1 MHMGFGPPKARG
13 EVTGKKNQMLKNAEN
28 WLPGLIVSAIFIV
41 LILYF
46 VDLHQLVDA
55 IRQADLRW
63 LAVSVLVAVTWLSMR
78 GVVWRALLRA
88 KAPYHAVFLTLNE
101 GYLLNNFLPLRLGEL
116 GRAFLLSR
124 KTGLTFMEVLPT
136 VVMER
141 VLDLAFSAII
151 LLSAI
156 PFVAGAPDTLKQ
168 AAYVASRLVV
178 VGLFS
183 LYLLARNHV
192 WALGVF
198 EKMGLRWPI
207 LHRFG
212 GLLKSLF
219 EGLALLTEGWLFL
232 RVLGL
237 MAINWS
243 IAIVQFLVILL
254 AFFPKAQVV
263 WAMFGLGAAAFGGA
277 IPALPGGVG
286 TFEGVMG
293 AAVLLVSGDEA
304 RSFAAAIVTHL
315 LNYLVTGIIGIYALS
330 REGQTLSGVYQQL
343 SKFRKEP

>member
-1 MHMGFGPPKARG
+1 
-13 EVTGKKNQMLKNAEN
+13 VKNTKN
-28 WLPGLIVSAIFIV
+28 WLPGLIVSAIFLV
-41 LILYF
+41 LILSF
-46 VDLHQLVDA
+46 VDLHHLIDA

-63 LAVSVLVAVTWLSMR
+63 LAVSVLGAVTWLSMR

-88 KAPYHAVFLTLNE
+88 KAPYRDVFLTLNE

-136 VVMER
+136 VVIER
-141 VLDLAFSAII
+141 VLDLAFAAIM

-168 AAYVASRLVV
+168 AAYVASSLGV

-183 LYLLARNHV
+183 LYLLTRYHG

-198 EKMGLRWPI
+198 EKMGRRWPI
-207 LHRFG
+207 LQRFG

-219 EGLALLTEGWLFL
+219 EGLALLTDGWLFL

-243 IAIVQFLVILL
+243 LAIVPYLVILL
-254 AFFPKAQVV
+254 AFFPHAQVV

-286 TFEGVMG
+286 TFEGVW
-293 AAVLLVSGDEA
+293 A
-304 RSFAAAIVTHL
+304 RLF
-315 LNYLVTGIIGIYALS
+315 Y
-330 REGQTLSGVYQQL
+330 
-343 SKFRKEP
+343 

>member
-1 MHMGFGPPKARG
+1 
-13 EVTGKKNQMLKNAEN
+13 MLKNAKN
-28 WLPGLIVSAIFIV
+28 WLSGLIVSATFLV
-41 LILYF
+41 LILSF
-46 VDLHQLVDA
+46 VDLHQLVNA

-63 LAVSVLVAVTWLSMR
+63 LAVSVLVAVTWLAMR

-116 GRAFLLSR
+116 GRAILLSR

-136 VVMER
+136 IIIER
-141 VLDLAFSAII
+141 VLDLAYSAII
-151 LLSAI
+151 LLSAL
-156 PFVAGAPDTLKQ
+156 PFVADAPDTVKQ
-168 AAYVASRLVV
+168 AAYVASSLVV

-207 LHRFG
+207 VQRFG
-212 GLLKSLF
+212 RLLKSFL
-219 EGLALLTEGWLFL
+219 EGLAILTDGWLFL
-232 RVLGL
+232 RVLLL
-237 MAINWS
+237 MTINWG

-254 AFFPKAQVV
+254 AFFPNAQVI
-263 WAMFGLGAAAFGGA
+263 WAMFALGAAAFGGA
-277 IPALPGGVG
+277 VPALPGGVG

-293 AAVLLVSGDEA
+293 GALLLITSDSA
-304 RSFAAAIVTHL
+304 RSLASALMAHL
-315 LNYLVTGIIGIYALS
+315 MNYLITGILGIYALS
-330 REGQTLSGVYQQL
+330 TEGQTLSGVYHEL
-343 SKFRKEP
+343 VKFRQSGQKDQ

>member
-1 MHMGFGPPKARG
+1 MR
-13 EVTGKKNQMLKNAEN
+13 KNAKN

-41 LILYF
+41 LILYC

-63 LAVSVLVAVTWLSMR
+63 LAVSVLVAVTWLVMR
-78 GVVWRALLRA
+78 GVVWRALSRA
-88 KAPYHAVFLTLNE
+88 KVPYREVFLTLNA
-101 GYLLNNFLPLRLGEL
+101 GYLLNNVLPLRLGEL
-116 GRAFLLSR
+116 GRALLLSR

-141 VLDLAFSAII
+141 VLDLAFSAVI

-156 PFVAGAPDTLKQ
+156 SFVAGAPDTLQ
-168 AAYVASRLVV
+168 QVAYVTSSLVG
-178 VGLFS
+178 VGVLS
-183 LYLLARNHV
+183 LYLLARNHG

-198 EKMGLRWPI
+198 EKIGLRWPI
-207 LHRFG
+207 LKHFG
-212 GLLKSLF
+212 GLLKSLC
-219 EGLALLTEGWLFL
+219 EGLALLTEGWLFV

-254 AFFPKAQVV
+254 AFFPNAQVV

-304 RSFAAAIVTHL
+304 KSFAAAIVTHV

-343 SKFRKEP
+343 IQFRKE

>member
-1 MHMGFGPPKARG
+1 
-13 EVTGKKNQMLKNAEN
+13 MLKNAKN
-28 WLPGLIVSAIFIV
+28 WLSGLIVSATFLV
-41 LILYF
+41 LILSF
-46 VDLHQLVDA
+46 VDLHQLVDV

-63 LAVSVLVAVTWLSMR
+63 LAVSVLAAVTWLSMR

-88 KAPYHAVFLTLNE
+88 KAPYRDVFLTLNE

-124 KTGLTFMEVLPT
+124 KTGLTFMEALPT
-136 VVMER
+136 VVIER
-141 VLDLAFSAII
+141 VLDLAYSAII
-151 LLSAI
+151 LLSAL
-156 PFVAGAPDTLKQ
+156 PFVADAPDTVKQ
-168 AAYVASRLVV
+168 AAYVASSLVV

-207 LHRFG
+207 VQRFG
-212 GLLKSLF
+212 RLLKSFL
-219 EGLALLTEGWLFL
+219 EGLAMLTDGWLFL

-243 IAIVQFLVILL
+243 IAIVQVLVILL
-254 AFFPKAQVV
+254 AFFPHAQVV
-263 WAMFGLGAAAFGGA
+263 WAMFGLGAAALGGA

-286 TFEGVMG
+286 PFEGVMG
-293 AAVLLVSGDEA
+293 AAVLLVSGEEA

-315 LNYLVTGIIGIYALS
+315 LNYLVTSIIGIYALA

-343 SKFRKEP
+343 IKFRKEQ

>member
-1 MHMGFGPPKARG
+1 
-13 EVTGKKNQMLKNAEN
+13 MLKNAKT
-28 WLPGLIVSAIFIV
+28 WLLGLIGSAIFLV
-41 LILYF
+41 LILSF

-88 KAPYHAVFLTLNE
+88 KAPYRDVFLTLNA

-124 KTGLTFMEVLPT
+124 KTGVTFMEVLPT
-136 VVMER
+136 VVIER
-141 VLDLAFSAII
+141 GLDLAFSAII

-156 PFVAGAPDTLKQ
+156 SFMAGAPDTLKQ
-168 AAYVASRLVV
+168 AAYVASGLVV

-198 EKMGLRWPI
+198 ENMGLRGPI
-207 LHRFG
+207 VQRFG

-219 EGLALLTEGWLFL
+219 EGLAMLTDGWLFV

-243 IAIVQFLVILL
+243 IAIVQVLVILL
-254 AFFPKAQVV
+254 AFFPHAQVV

-286 TFEGVMG
+286 TFEGALG
-293 AAVLLVSGDEA
+293 AAVLLVSGDAA
-304 RSFAAAIVTHL
+304 RAFAAAIVTHV
-315 LNYLVTGIIGIYALS
+315 LNYLVTGIIGMYALA
-330 REGQTLSGVYQQL
+330 REGQTLSDVYQQL
-343 SKFRKEP
+343 IKFRKKQ

>member
-1 MHMGFGPPKARG
+1 
-13 EVTGKKNQMLKNAEN
+13 MLNTAKN
-28 WLPGLIVSAIFIV
+28 WLPGLIVSAIFLV
-41 LILYF
+41 LILSF

-63 LAVSVLVAVTWLSMR
+63 LAVSVLVTVTWLSMR

-88 KAPYHAVFLTLNE
+88 KAPYREVFLTLNE
-101 GYLLNNFLPLRLGEL
+101 GYLLNNVLPLRLGEL
-116 GRAFLLSR
+116 GRAVLLSR
-124 KTGLTFMEVLPT
+124 KTGLPFLEVLPT
-136 VVMER
+136 VVLER
-141 VLDLAFSAII
+141 VLDLAFLALI
-151 LLSAI
+151 LLSAL
-156 PFVAGAPDTLKQ
+156 PFVAGAPATLKQ
-168 AAYVASRLVV
+168 AACVASSLVV

-183 LYLLARNHV
+183 LYLLARHYV

-198 EKMGLRWPI
+198 EKMGWRGPI
-207 LHRFG
+207 VQRFG
-212 GLLKSLF
+212 RLLGSLLA
-219 EGLALLTEGWLFL
+219 GLAILTDGWLFL

-243 IAIVQFLVILL
+243 IAIVQFLVILR
-254 AFFPKAQVV
+254 AFFPHAQVV

-293 AAVLLVSGDEA
+293 AAVVLVSGDEA

-315 LNYLVTGIIGIYALS
+315 LNYLVTGIIGMYALS
-330 REGQTLSGVYQQL
+330 REGQTLLGVYQQL
-343 SKFRKEP
+343 SKFRKEQ

>member
-1 MHMGFGPPKARG
+1 
-13 EVTGKKNQMLKNAEN
+13 MLKNAKN
-28 WLPGLIVSAIFIV
+28 WLLGLIVSAIFLV
-41 LILYF
+41 LILSF
-46 VDLHQLVDA
+46 VDLHQLIDA
-55 IRQADLRW
+55 IRQADLHW
-63 LAVSVLVAVTWLSMR
+63 LAVSVLVTVTWLSMR

-88 KAPYHAVFLTLNE
+88 KAPYRDVFLTLNA

-116 GRAFLLSR
+116 GRAVLLSR

-136 VVMER
+136 IVIER
-141 VLDLAFSAII
+141 VLDLAFLAII
-151 LLSAI
+151 LFSAL

-168 AAYVASRLVV
+168 AAYVASGLVV

-192 WALGVF
+192 WALNVF
-198 EKMGLRWPI
+198 EKMGRRGPI
-207 LHRFG
+207 VQRFG
-212 GLLKSLF
+212 RLLKSLF
-219 EGLALLTEGWLFL
+219 EGLAMLTDGWLFV

-243 IAIVQFLVILL
+243 IAIVQVLVILL
-254 AFFPKAQVV
+254 AFFPHAQVV

-293 AAVLLVSGDEA
+293 AAVLLVSGEEA
-304 RSFAAAIVTHL
+304 RSFAAAIVTHV
-315 LNYLVTGIIGIYALS
+315 LNYLVTGIIGIYALA

-343 SKFRKEP
+343 SKFRKEQ